1 MIRAGRILGLA
12 AMLLAACMVFTSCG
26 GEGHRATAR
35 AYSNAQQ
42 SAPQAQ
48 ASGHQRPTSSAT
60 TVTQSVIRT
69 NIGFRTRK
77 QLNEHFA
84 KHGAEFNGISRNE
97 YLLQAQTLRDEPA
110 GGNVLE
116 LRRPDGT
123 VSRYDRKSG
132 AFIAFDADGT
142 IRTFFKPNNGE
153 SYFRRQA
160 LKSH

>member
-1 MIRAGRILGLA
+1 MIRTKRSLQFAVT
-12 AMLLAACMVFTSCG
+12 LLTVCMAFASCG
-26 GEGHRATAR
+26 GGGQTATTR
-35 AYSNAQQ
+35 AYSDVQQ
-42 SAPQAQ
+42 SA
-48 ASGHQRPTSSAT
+48 SPTSQRRGVTSGAAT
-60 TVTQSVIRT
+60 IVPPDIRT
-69 NIGFRTRK
+69 NIGFTTRK
-77 QLNEHFA
+77 QFNEHFA
-84 KHGAEFNGISRNE
+84 KHGSEFDGISKDE

-132 AFIAFDADGT
+132 AFIAFDADGI

-160 LKSH
+160 LRSH